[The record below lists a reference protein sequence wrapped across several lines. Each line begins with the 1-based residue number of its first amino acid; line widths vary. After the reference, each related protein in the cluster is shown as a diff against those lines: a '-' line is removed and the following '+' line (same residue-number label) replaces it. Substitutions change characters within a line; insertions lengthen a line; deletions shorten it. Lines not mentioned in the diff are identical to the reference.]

1 MAVKFPQ
8 NGITWDFNYRAKL
21 DFMHQAILQRE
32 AQELRVKNGWVYFL
46 HGWTH
51 VVFQVLHIKLTEGF
65 FERLAKTVQVVRY

>member
-1 MAVKFPQ
+1 
-8 NGITWDFNYRAKL
+8 
-21 DFMHQAILQRE
+21 MHQAILQRE